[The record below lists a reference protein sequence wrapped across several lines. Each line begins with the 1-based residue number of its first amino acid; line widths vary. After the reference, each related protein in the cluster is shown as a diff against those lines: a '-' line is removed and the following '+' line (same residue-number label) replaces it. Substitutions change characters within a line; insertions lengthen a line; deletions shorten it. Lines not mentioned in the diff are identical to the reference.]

1 MRRSARDSGFLG
13 FVPPAAHTVAGEK
26 TIKQEDDNMIIRV
39 ISLMKNKDRVLCPSR
54 TFGLFETRLFTA
66 L

>member
-1 MRRSARDSGFLG
+1 
-13 FVPPAAHTVAGEK
+13 
-26 TIKQEDDNMIIRV
+26 MIIRV